1 MELKIIKSVFI
12 LLISFF
18 LTIVVSKFFRIPKS
32 SLTDKRKTILIF
44 IKQVINVAIYF
55 LGTLYILDMFGV
67 NIAPFLLSSSIIG
80 FAVGFG
86 AQSLIKD
93 MLAGVSLLLEPEFR
107 IGSLVEINKEIGEV
121 KKVSLKNTY
130 LLTKKNELVI
140 IPNGLITVIKILK

>member
-1 MELKIIKSVFI
+1 
-12 LLISFF
+12 
-18 LTIVVSKFFRIPKS
+18 
-32 SLTDKRKTILIF
+32 
-44 IKQVINVAIYF
+44 
-55 LGTLYILDMFGV
+55 MFGV

>member
-1 MELKIIKSVFI
+1 
-12 LLISFF
+12 
-18 LTIVVSKFFRIPKS
+18 VSKFFRIPKS

-55 LGTLYILDMFGV
+55 LGVLYILDMFGV

>member
-12 LLISFF
+12 LFISFF
-18 LTIVVSKFFRIPKS
+18 LTVVVSKFFRIPKS
-32 SLTDKRKTILIF
+32 SITDKRKTILII

-55 LGTLYILDMFGV
+55 FGALYILDMFGV

-107 IGSLVEINKEIGEV
+107 IGSLVEINKEVGEV

>member
-55 LGTLYILDMFGV
+55 LGVLYILDMFGV